1 MMKNF
6 NKSFKNLFYLF
17 SYFWKYGKVLFI
29 VSSLGLLY
37 APVQTYITIESIKF
51 TVDSITRGTPFS
63 VIAERLIIYFA
74 VLLLL
79 SLYSSIIDN
88 YLWEL
93 LALKITSGIRH
104 EVYEYVIKIDYK
116 YFDNPKFY
124 DDYSWTTDRL
134 SDLTVQAMHIIR
146 TFLSRLFT
154 ISTLIALTIS
164 MNWVLLI
171 FVVISLGVGLLISR
185 VKNKINFKKADES
198 QTLNRSQAYIHR
210 LFYMKDYADE
220 IRTTKL
226 SEIFLKKYDENTAS
240 LINIIK
246 KHRLKLTFSGIFY
259 DFQEILFTASC
270 MIYLAYSIIFNNLSL
285 GSFSALITASAQLKS
300 NLNQLLGI
308 INEIQNVSL
317 YTDKIKYFFQTESK
331 IENRKDVGII
341 PKQLPFS
348 CTIKDMN
355 FKYCDSERFV
365 LKNINLSIKPNEKIA
380 IVGENGAGKTTLI
393 KLLLR
398 LYEPTSGTIDINKIP
413 VDKYNL
419 NLLREN
425 IGVVFQNSKMY
436 AASVRDNL
444 KIFSTGIDDTDILK
458 ALDSVGIKDTLDNMN
473 ATLDSQMTREFDANG
488 LVFSGGQTQLFNIAR
503 LFTKNYGLI
512 ILDEPS
518 SALDPIK
525 EYELNKIIMK
535 EINNSSVIIIS
546 HRLSTVRD
554 ADCIYVMEDGGITE
568 RGDHEHLMQLK
579 GKYFEMFNMQA
590 ENYIK

>member
-1 MMKNF
+1 MKNLI
-6 NKSFKNLFYLF
+6 KSFKNLFYLF
-17 SYFWKYGKVLFI
+17 SYFWRYGKVLFI

-37 APVQTYITIESIKF
+37 APIQTYITIQSIKF
-51 TVDSITRGTPFS
+51 TVDSITLGIPFS
-63 VIAERLIIYFA
+63 AIAGRLIIYFA
-74 VLLLL
+74 ILFVL
-79 SLYSSIIDN
+79 SLYCSVIDN

-93 LALKITSGIRH
+93 LTLRITSGIRH
-104 EVYEYVIKIDYK
+104 EVYEHVVKTDYK

-146 TFLSRLFT
+146 TFLTRLFT
-154 ISTLIALTIS
+154 ISTLIALTLS

-171 FVVISLGVGLLISR
+171 FVAISLGIGLSISK
-185 VKNKINFKKADES
+185 VKNKINFKKTDES
-198 QTLNRSQAYIHR
+198 QSLYRSQNYIHR

-226 SEIFLKKYDENTAS
+226 SEIFLKKYDENTEG
-240 LINIIK
+240 LINVIK
-246 KHRLKLTFSGIFY
+246 KHRSKLTFTGIIL
-259 DFQEILFTASC
+259 DSQELLFTASC
-270 MIYLAYSIIFNNLSL
+270 MIYLAYSILFSNLSL

-300 NLNQLLGI
+300 TLNQLLGI
-308 INEIQNVSL
+308 INEMQNVSL
-317 YTDKIKYFFQTESK
+317 YTDRIKSFFQTKSI
-331 IENRKDVGII
+331 IENKKNVGRI
-341 PKQLPFS
+341 PNQLPFS
-348 CTIKDMN
+348 CAVKNLSFRYDE
-355 FKYCDSERFV
+355 SERLI
-365 LKNINLSIKPNEKIA
+365 LKNINLTIKSNEKIA
-380 IVGENGAGKTTLI
+380 IVGENGAGKTTLV

-398 LYEPTSGTIDINKIP
+398 LYEPTSGTIDINGTSIE
-413 VDKYNL
+413 KYNL

-425 IGVVFQNSKMY
+425 IGVVFQNSKVY

-444 KIFSTGIDDTDILK
+444 KIFSTEIDDADILK
-458 ALDSVGIKDTLDNMN
+458 ALESVGIKETLNNMN
-473 ATLDSQMTREFDANG
+473 VTLDSQMTREFDENG

-554 ADCIYVMEDGGITE
+554 ADCIYVMEDGSIIE
-568 RGDHEHLMQLK
+568 RGNHEHLMQLK

-590 ENYIK
+590 ENYVK

>member
-1 MMKNF
+1 MKNLI
-6 NKSFKNLFYLF
+6 KSFKNLFYLF
-17 SYFWKYGKVLFI
+17 SYFWRYGKVLFI

-37 APVQTYITIESIKF
+37 APIQTYITIQSIKF
-51 TVDSITRGTPFS
+51 TVDSITLGIPFS
-63 VIAERLIIYFA
+63 AIAGRLIIYFA
-74 VLLLL
+74 ILFVL
-79 SLYSSIIDN
+79 SLYCSVIDN

-93 LALKITSGIRH
+93 LTLRITSGIRH
-104 EVYEYVIKIDYK
+104 EVYEHVVKTDYK

-146 TFLSRLFT
+146 TFLTRLFT
-154 ISTLIALTIS
+154 ISTLIALTLS
-164 MNWVLLI
+164 MDWGLLI
-171 FVVISLGVGLLISR
+171 FVAISLGIGLSISK
-185 VKNKINFKKADES
+185 VKNKINFKKTDES
-198 QTLNRSQAYIHR
+198 QSLYRSQNYIHR

-226 SEIFLKKYDENTAS
+226 SEIFLKKYDENTEG
-240 LINIIK
+240 LINVIK
-246 KHRLKLTFSGIFY
+246 KHRSKLTFTGIIL
-259 DFQEILFTASC
+259 DSQELLFTASC
-270 MIYLAYSIIFNNLSL
+270 MIYLAYSILFSNLSL

-300 NLNQLLGI
+300 TLNQLLGI
-308 INEIQNVSL
+308 INEMQNVSL
-317 YTDKIKYFFQTESK
+317 YTDRIKSFFQTKSI
-331 IENRKDVGII
+331 IENKKNVGRI
-341 PKQLPFS
+341 PNQLPFS
-348 CTIKDMN
+348 CAVKNLSFRYDE
-355 FKYCDSERFV
+355 SERLI
-365 LKNINLSIKPNEKIA
+365 LKNINLTIKSNEKIA
-380 IVGENGAGKTTLI
+380 IVGENGAGKTTLV

-398 LYEPTSGTIDINKIP
+398 LYEPTSGTIDINGTSI
-413 VDKYNL
+413 DKYNL

-425 IGVVFQNSKMY
+425 IGVVFQNSKVY

-444 KIFSTGIDDTDILK
+444 KIFSTEIDDADILK
-458 ALDSVGIKDTLDNMN
+458 ALESVGIKETLNNMN
-473 ATLDSQMTREFDANG
+473 VTLDSQMTREFDENG

-554 ADCIYVMEDGGITE
+554 ADCIYVMEDGSIIE
-568 RGDHEHLMQLK
+568 RGNHEHLMQLK

-590 ENYIK
+590 ENYVK

>member
-1 MMKNF
+1 MKNLI
-6 NKSFKNLFYLF
+6 KSFKNLFYLF
-17 SYFWKYGKVLFI
+17 SYFWRYGKVLFI

-37 APVQTYITIESIKF
+37 APIQTYITIQSIKF
-51 TVDSITRGTPFS
+51 TVDSITLGIPFS
-63 VIAERLIIYFA
+63 AIAERLIIYFA
-74 VLLLL
+74 ILFVL
-79 SLYSSIIDN
+79 SLYCSVIDN

-93 LALKITSGIRH
+93 LTLRITSGIRH
-104 EVYEYVIKIDYK
+104 EVYEHVVKTDYK

-146 TFLSRLFT
+146 TFLTRLFT
-154 ISTLIALTIS
+154 ISTLIALTLS

-171 FVVISLGVGLLISR
+171 FVAISLGIGLSISK
-185 VKNKINFKKADES
+185 VKNKINFKKTDES
-198 QTLNRSQAYIHR
+198 QSLYRSQNYIHR

-226 SEIFLKKYDENTAS
+226 SEIFLKKYDENTEG
-240 LINIIK
+240 LINVIK
-246 KHRLKLTFSGIFY
+246 KHRSKLTFTGIIL
-259 DFQEILFTASC
+259 DSQELLFTASC
-270 MIYLAYSIIFNNLSL
+270 MIYLAYSILFSNLSL

-300 NLNQLLGI
+300 TLNQLLGI
-308 INEIQNVSL
+308 INEMQNVSL
-317 YTDKIKYFFQTESK
+317 YTDRIKSFFQTKSI
-331 IENRKDVGII
+331 IENKKNVGRI
-341 PKQLPFS
+341 PNQLPFS
-348 CTIKDMN
+348 CAVKNLSFRYDE
-355 FKYCDSERFV
+355 SERLI
-365 LKNINLSIKPNEKIA
+365 LKNINLTIKSNEKIA
-380 IVGENGAGKTTLI
+380 IVGENGAGKTTLV

-398 LYEPTSGTIDINKIP
+398 LYEPTSGTIDINGTSIE
-413 VDKYNL
+413 KYNL

-425 IGVVFQNSKMY
+425 IGVVFQNSKVY

-444 KIFSTGIDDTDILK
+444 KIFSTEIYDADILK
-458 ALDSVGIKDTLDNMN
+458 ALESVGIKETLNNMN
-473 ATLDSQMTREFDANG
+473 VTLDSQMTREFDENG

-554 ADCIYVMEDGGITE
+554 ADCIYVMEDGSIIE
-568 RGDHEHLMQLK
+568 RGNHEYLMQLK

>member
-1 MMKNF
+1 MKNLI
-6 NKSFKNLFYLF
+6 KSFKNLFYLF
-17 SYFWKYGKVLFI
+17 SYFWRYGKVLFI

-37 APVQTYITIESIKF
+37 APIQTYITIQSIKF
-51 TVDSITRGTPFS
+51 TVDSITLGIPFS
-63 VIAERLIIYFA
+63 AIAGRLIIYFA
-74 VLLLL
+74 ILFVL
-79 SLYSSIIDN
+79 SLYCSVIDN

-93 LALKITSGIRH
+93 LTLRITSGIRH
-104 EVYEYVIKIDYK
+104 EVYEHVVKTDYK

-146 TFLSRLFT
+146 TFLTRLFT
-154 ISTLIALTIS
+154 ISTLIALTLS
-164 MNWVLLI
+164 MDWVLLI
-171 FVVISLGVGLLISR
+171 FVAISLGIGLSISK
-185 VKNKINFKKADES
+185 VKNKINFKKTDES
-198 QTLNRSQAYIHR
+198 QSLYRSQNYIHR

-226 SEIFLKKYDENTAS
+226 SEIFLKKYDENTEG
-240 LINIIK
+240 LINVIK
-246 KHRLKLTFSGIFY
+246 KHRSKLTFTGIIL
-259 DFQEILFTASC
+259 DSQELLFTSSC
-270 MIYLAYSIIFNNLSL
+270 MIYLAYSILFSNLSL

-300 NLNQLLGI
+300 TLNQLLGI
-308 INEIQNVSL
+308 INEMQNVSL
-317 YTDKIKYFFQTESK
+317 YTDRIKSFFQTKSI
-331 IENRKDVGII
+331 IENKKNVGRI
-341 PKQLPFS
+341 PNQLPFS
-348 CTIKDMN
+348 CAVKNLSFRYDE
-355 FKYCDSERFV
+355 SERLI
-365 LKNINLSIKPNEKIA
+365 LKNINLTIKSNEKIA
-380 IVGENGAGKTTLI
+380 IVGENGAGKTTLV

-398 LYEPTSGTIDINKIP
+398 LYEPTSGTIDINGTSI
-413 VDKYNL
+413 DKYNL

-425 IGVVFQNSKMY
+425 IGVVFQNSKVY

-444 KIFSTGIDDTDILK
+444 KIFSTEIDDADILK
-458 ALDSVGIKDTLDNMN
+458 ALESVGIKETLNNMN
-473 ATLDSQMTREFDANG
+473 VTLDSQMTREFDENG

-554 ADCIYVMEDGGITE
+554 ADCIYVMEDGSIIE
-568 RGDHEHLMQLK
+568 RGNHEHLMQLK

-590 ENYIK
+590 ENYVK

>member
-6 NKSFKNLFYLF
+6 IKSFKNLFYLF

-51 TVDSITRGTPFS
+51 TVDSITIGTPFS

-104 EVYEYVIKIDYK
+104 EIYEYVIKIDYK

-246 KHRLKLTFSGIFY
+246 NHRLKLTFSGIIC

-317 YTDKIKYFFQTESK
+317 YTDKIKYFFHTESK

-398 LYEPTSGTIDINKIP
+398 LYEPTSGTIDINEIP